1 MWPFTRKPK
10 SDPPILLF
18 KTGEAFFE
26 MQCEFGYTEL
36 RKGQSIVAIVLDAEK
51 KFGMPAAVE
60 IKPSGN
66 QLVTIRVASQDGGFL
81 TVAETNSN
89 GGDRLKPGDIVVWVP
104 LSYHPEI
111 AKSLGD
117 DRSGW
122 VGPLIAKIA
131 ESKGPNLH
139 FENTILYSFD
149 RSSMPSAAIFA
160 R

>member
-10 SDPPILLF
+10 PSPPILLF

-26 MQCEFGYTEL
+26 MQCKFGHTEL
-36 RKGQSIVAIVLDAEK
+36 RKGQSIVAIVLDAKK

-66 QLVTIRVASQDGGFL
+66 QLVTIRVASQDGGFF

-89 GGDRLKPGDIVVWVP
+89 GGDRLEPGDLVVWVP
-104 LSYHPEI
+104 LAYHQEI
-111 AKSLGD
+111 AKTLGD
-117 DRSGW
+117 ERSGW

-131 ESKGPNLH
+131 PEA
-139 FENTILYSFD
+139 D
-149 RSSMPSAAIFA
+149 PSDNELRVIC
-160 R
+160 RY